1 MTNSIITSSAL
12 TDEEPPCDDAG
23 AGPGEGPG
31 QCSVAPSSEHA
42 PDLSEA
48 VGQTMAR
55 RALEV
60 AAAGCHA
67 MLLVEK
73 GVVCT
78 GFAVRAD
85 SRRSFPRKKQRANR

>member
-1 MTNSIITSSAL
+1 MAQAPVPEKARGSA
-12 TDEEPPCDDAG
+12 PSP
-23 AGPGEGPG
+23 
-31 QCSVAPSSEHA
+31 PSSERA
-42 PDLSEA
+42 PDLSEV

-73 GVVCT
+73 GSCLH
-78 GFAVRAD
+78 GICG
-85 SRRSFPRKKQRANR
+85 P